1 MFKRMQNKYLKV
13 TRENETL
20 IKNIYPCL
28 YMNEN
33 NKSRLTTP
41 LLAKRSRANK
51 PFSASSIHV
60 ALKLWDTLLS
70 QDFE

>member
-1 MFKRMQNKYLKV
+1 MFKSMQNKYLKV
-13 TRENETL
+13 TRH
-20 IKNIYPCL
+20 IYSYF
-28 YMNEN
+28 YMKEN

-51 PFSASSIHV
+51 PFSATSSIHV